1 MEQERRRA
9 PAQGIRAI
17 FASLRVQIIVLLV
30 LCYLIPVLVL
40 SVFIQSTLLPGM
52 RGKTASVLA
61 ADVEHA

>member
-40 SVFIQSTLLPGM
+40 SVFIQSTLLPRMWSTPGPWPA
-52 RGKTASVLA
+52 RISRA
-61 ADVEHA
+61 